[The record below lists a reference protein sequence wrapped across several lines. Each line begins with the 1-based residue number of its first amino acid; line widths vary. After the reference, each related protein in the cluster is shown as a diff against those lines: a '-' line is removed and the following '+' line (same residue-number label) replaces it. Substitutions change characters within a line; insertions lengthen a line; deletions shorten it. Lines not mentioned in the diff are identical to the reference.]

1 MIRAVYVPALNEPL
15 GTVPVDASELVL
27 AAVLAIAP
35 FVCVELGKAVFRRAG
50 WTLGPGADR

>member
-1 MIRAVYVPALNEPL
+1 MIRAVCTGVERATRDGPL
-15 GTVPVDASELVL
+15 ETSELGL

-35 FVCVELGKAVFRRAG
+35 FVCVELEKAVFRRAG